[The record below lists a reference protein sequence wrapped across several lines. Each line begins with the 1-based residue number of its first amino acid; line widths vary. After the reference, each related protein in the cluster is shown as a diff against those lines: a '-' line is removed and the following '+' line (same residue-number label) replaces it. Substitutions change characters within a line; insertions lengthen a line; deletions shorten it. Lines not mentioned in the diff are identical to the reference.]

1 MNISYKKLW
10 IELINRD
17 IKKSELRKLTGLLA
31 GTITKLNKN
40 EPVSIAVLLSICE
53 VLNCDIG
60 DICSAV
66 FDSSVTDDQAW
77 CFTKKDSNSKIVLKM
92 LLEKILFKR
101 FIPAWCMEVL

>member
-17 IKKSELRKLTGLLA
+17 IKKSELRKLTGLSA

-53 VLNCDIG
+53 ALNCDIG
-60 DICSAV
+60 DICSAI
-66 FDSSVTDDQAW
+66 S
-77 CFTKKDSNSKIVLKM
+77 DSNVAEDKS
-92 LLEKILFKR
+92 
-101 FIPAWCMEVL
+101 

>member
-17 IKKSELRKLTGLLA
+17 IKKSELRKLTGLSA

-53 VLNCDIG
+53 ALNCDIG
-60 DICSAV
+60 DICSAIP
-66 FDSSVTDDQAW
+66 DESVAEE
-77 CFTKKDSNSKIVLKM
+77 KSKI
-92 LLEKILFKR
+92 
-101 FIPAWCMEVL
+101 